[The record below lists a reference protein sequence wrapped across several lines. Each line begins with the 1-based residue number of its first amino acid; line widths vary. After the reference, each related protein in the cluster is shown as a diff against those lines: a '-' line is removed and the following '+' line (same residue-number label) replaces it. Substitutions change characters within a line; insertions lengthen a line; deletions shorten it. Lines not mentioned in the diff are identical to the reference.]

1 MKARSRCAVPIPPAS
16 GSPGQLEFAKVF
28 PWTSTFN
35 AQRPTPNRYR
45 SNAIPSLSC
54 SPRCGFANRPND
66 RADDYHFE
74 EAAYTAVNDQLR
86 GTWLD
91 RIDGQTHADRCDFQ
105 QNTKPNSRNHPA
117 AGEAARIN
125 RHERENQKRLANN
138 DPVNQPHHFTL
149 RSPEIRRFCENVFE
163 KNAVKQPAPGK
174 NENVRGNECENESL
188 HELLYTYSL
197 SSYDEA
203 RRTRYGERSF
213 TNVT

>member
-66 RADDYHFE
+66 RADDYHSE

-86 GTWLD
+86 GKLLD
-91 RIDGQTHADRCDFQ
+91 RIDGQTHADRCDLQ
-105 QNTKPNSRNHPA
+105 QNIQPNSRHHPA

-138 DPVNQPHHFTL
+138 DPVKQAHHFTL
-149 RSPEIRRFCENVFE
+149 RSPEIWRLRIDLFEQHTVQQPSPEEHENVC
-163 KNAVKQPAPGK
+163 
-174 NENVRGNECENESL
+174 GNECEDEWL
-188 HELLYTYSL
+188 HEL
-197 SSYDEA
+197 
-203 RRTRYGERSF
+203 RS
-213 TNVT
+213 N